1 MRRAREL
8 AFGWDMLGYVRM
20 DGKWMEKEKVKTRD
34 CFWLIHLPRGL
45 GKFTKTGKF
54 RLHITALNVIAP
66 HARYK
71 VRPGG
76 EGGHPHAGDAI
87 FG

>member
-1 MRRAREL
+1 
-8 AFGWDMLGYVRM
+8 M
-20 DGKWMEKEKVKTRD
+20 DGKEKVKTRD
-34 CFWLIHLPRGL
+34 YFWLIHLPRGL

-76 EGGHPHAGDAI
+76 GGRGGAQSPCGRCN
-87 FG
+87 FGLTGTSFSSG